1 MSRAW
6 ALLAVLALG
15 CGDDDGG
22 MADAGP
28 SDAGAPMDAGADPTV
43 TVTVVRTRTTPTT
56 RLLMTL
62 RNS

>member
-28 SDAGAPMDAGADPTV
+28 SDAGAPMDAGADPNIPIV
-43 TVTVVRTRTTPTT
+43 TDKYS
-56 RLLMTL
+56 
-62 RNS
+62 NSKPMLYQARGGG